1 MSAAK
6 IVVQNNK
13 ATILGLF
20 AKENIFAV
28 MIFIVERLLVKK
40 SVSEMWRLEQ
50 TGLRCCVAEFVF
62 PQRFSFWLGGYTN
75 KYKILFVIMLVV
87 QPL

>member
-1 MSAAK
+1 MSAVK
-6 IVVQNNK
+6 IVIQNNK

-20 AKENIFAV
+20 AKENIFAL

-50 TGLRCCVAEFVF
+50 TGL
-62 PQRFSFWLGGYTN
+62 
-75 KYKILFVIMLVV
+75 
-87 QPL
+87 